1 MAARS
6 RPIRAHLD
14 PAVRQLDLVLAL
26 GQLARR
32 VLHVPVV
39 VACQHEIVSSS
50 RYLLF
55 VRGLLIIS
63 QPLTHM

>member
-1 MAARS
+1 MVIS
-6 RPIRAHLD
+6 CRPIRAHLD

-39 VACQHEIVSSS
+39 VACQQEIVSRS
-50 RYLLF
+50 RMF
-55 VRGLLIIS
+55 VICSRAF
-63 QPLTHM
+63 